1 MQSQPIKLKEILKM
15 RSERPEEPPKFL
27 RDSMKIEDINGT
39 RSKPLYSGVARSIL
53 NVKDISG
60 T

>member
-1 MQSQPIKLKEILKM
+1 M

-53 NVKDISG
+53 NVKDIPG